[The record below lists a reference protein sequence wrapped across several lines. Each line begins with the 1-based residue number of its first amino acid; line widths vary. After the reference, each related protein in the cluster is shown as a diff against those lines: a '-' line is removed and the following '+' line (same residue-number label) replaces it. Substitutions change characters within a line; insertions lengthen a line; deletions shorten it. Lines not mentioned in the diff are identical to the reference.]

1 MAKRKTK
8 TKTKDI
14 EAVQSLDQ
22 VIETVEQK
30 ETRQTTLI
38 EKYGLDK
45 DQTIAIRPYFDP
57 NFENMGLENYGMTLH
72 EGVYHVEEMSCLE
85 VNGVKRYVTGL
96 NEFAPEVKMLPP
108 KEKEARVGQ
117 IRGAVAQLEAELASN
132 IIDPK
137 DPDFWNNVR
146 LLKPDNDT
154 LWSKITLK
162 LSNEPVY
169 LDPKTD
175 PYDLIKIFSIQA
187 GGFSMVAKNL
197 NEAKTDDKKKF
208 YLDKIE
214 ETANTRTEGTK
225 LRNRALASLQNL
237 YDTNSTKL
245 FYVAKVIDV
254 GSSQYVHSTPND
266 IIYENMDDYI
276 IGQGQEILTSAA
288 KNFLKVSRDNLQTLK
303 ITALVKDA
311 NFYNFLTSEQGFI
324 KDAMSGTKLGR
335 TTEQVI
341 EYLMDPLNEEILN
354 NLLMKVEKYWN
365 S

>member
-1 MAKRKTK
+1 
-8 TKTKDI
+8 
-14 EAVQSLDQ
+14 
-22 VIETVEQK
+22 
-30 ETRQTTLI
+30 
-38 EKYGLDK
+38 
-45 DQTIAIRPYFDP
+45 
-57 NFENMGLENYGMTLH
+57 
-72 EGVYHVEEMSCLE
+72 
-85 VNGVKRYVTGL
+85 
-96 NEFAPEVKMLPP
+96 
-108 KEKEARVGQ
+108 
-117 IRGAVAQLEAELASN
+117 
-132 IIDPK
+132 
-137 DPDFWNNVR
+137 
-146 LLKPDNDT
+146 
-154 LWSKITLK
+154 
-162 LSNEPVY
+162 
-169 LDPKTD
+169 
-175 PYDLIKIFSIQA
+175 
-187 GGFSMVAKNL
+187 MVAKNL

-225 LRNRALASLQNL
+225 LRNRALAALQNL
-237 YDTNSTKL
+237 YDTNPTKM

-254 GSSQYVHSTPND
+254 GSTQYVHSTPND

-276 IGQGQEILTSAA
+276 IGQGQERNAETAA

-335 TTEQVI
+335 TTEQGI